1 MMIMQTKKLSGIKKA
16 AILMIALG
24 PEISSSIIRRLPDNL
39 IEKVT
44 YEIANTTKFNA
55 QQKEEVMKE
64 FMDMSLAQDY
74 ISQGG
79 LDYAK
84 NLLTKALGSQKAK
97 EIIDTVSEI
106 TQQRRPFSIA
116 RKADSQQLFNTISKE
131 HPQTIALI
139 LCYLQP
145 DKAATILSSLPDDLQ
160 ADVASRVA
168 TMNTTSPVVIRQVE
182 SVLEKKLSSII
193 GNDYASVGGV
203 NTLVDILNSAD
214 RGTEK
219 NIIEELEK
227 EEPDIAEQ
235 VRAGMFVFEDIV
247 MLDNTSIQR
256 ILRDVDNSDLALAL
270 KISSED
276 VSNLVYKNMSKRAAQ
291 TLQEDIEFM
300 GPVRLLEAEAAQQK
314 IVGIIRTLDES
325 NEIVIARGGENVI
338 VP

>member
-1 MMIMQTKKLSGIKKA
+1 MAQTQKLSGLRKA
-16 AILMIALG
+16 AILMISLG
-24 PEISSSIIRRLPDNL
+24 QEISSSIIKRLPDNM
-39 IEKVT
+39 IERLT
-44 YEIANTTKFNA
+44 YEIANITKITV

-64 FMDMSLAQDY
+64 FVDMTLAQDY
-74 ISQGG
+74 ITQGG
-79 LDYAK
+79 FDYAK
-84 NLLTKALGSQKAK
+84 SLLTKALGSQKAK

-131 HPQTIALI
+131 HPQIIALI

-145 DKAATILSSLPDDLQ
+145 DKAAAILSGLPNELQ

-168 TMNTTSPVVIRQVE
+168 TMNTTSPVVIKHVE
-182 SVLEKKLSSII
+182 TVLEKKLSSVM
-193 GNDYASVGGV
+193 GNDYASIGGV

-219 NIIEELEK
+219 NIMEQLEK
-227 EEPDIAEQ
+227 EDRELAEQ

-247 MLDNTSIQR
+247 LLDNTSIQR
-256 ILRDVDNSDLALAL
+256 VLREIDSRDLALAL

-276 VSNLVYKNMSKRAAQ
+276 VSNVIYQNLSKRAAQ

-300 GPVRLLEAEAAQQK
+300 GPVRLIEAESAQQR
-314 IVGIIRTLDES
+314 IVGIIRRLDET
-325 NEIVIARGGENVI
+325 NEIIIARGGENVI
-338 VP
+338 VQ

>member
-1 MMIMQTKKLSGIKKA
+1 MAQAQKLSGVQKA

-24 PEISSSIIRRLPDNL
+24 SEISSGIMKRLPESM

-44 YEIANTTKFNA
+44 YEIANTTKITA
-55 QQKEEVMKE
+55 QQKHEILKE
-64 FMDMSLAQDY
+64 FLDMSLAHDY
-74 ISQGG
+74 INHGG

-106 TQQRRPFSIA
+106 TQQRRPFAIA

-145 DKAATILSSLPDDLQ
+145 DKAATILSGLPDELQ
-160 ADVASRVA
+160 VDVAYRIA

-182 SVLEKKLSSII
+182 SVLEKKLSSVIN
-193 GNDYASVGGV
+193 NDYASIGGV
-203 NTLVDILNSAD
+203 NTLVDILNSVD
-214 RGTEK
+214 RATEK

-227 EEPDIAEQ
+227 EEPDLAEQ

-247 MLDNTSIQR
+247 TLDNASIQR
-256 ILRDVDNSDLALAL
+256 VLREVDSRDLALAL

-276 VSNLVYKNMSKRAAQ
+276 VSNVIFRNMSKRAAQ
-291 TLQEDIEFM
+291 TLREDIEFM
-300 GPVRLLEAEAAQQK
+300 GPVRLVEAEAAQQK
-314 IVGIIRTLDES
+314 IVSIIRMLDEA
-325 NEIVIARGGENVI
+325 NEIIIARGGENVI

>member
-145 DKAATILSSLPDDLQ
+145 DKAATILSGLPDDLQ